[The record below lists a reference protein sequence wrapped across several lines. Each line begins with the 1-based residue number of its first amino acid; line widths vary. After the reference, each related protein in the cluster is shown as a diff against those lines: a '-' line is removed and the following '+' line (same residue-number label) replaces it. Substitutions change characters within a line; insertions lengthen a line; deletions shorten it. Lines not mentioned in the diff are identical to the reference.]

1 MEVSFNCLILFL
13 IHLPLYLNQ
22 KTFIIEF
29 KNTEISYTT
38 RYTLG
43 NSNLSTEIYLNSEH
57 IVVGTWSYLGSRS
70 NTSKLIEDKSYQTYL
85 GVFSIYE
92 YQDYISF
99 PNNDNKFIIQ
109 FEIQD
114 DDSIFARCNS
124 GFGLG
129 KNDSIIKE
137 KSIINQL
144 KENNLIEHLSYTISP
159 YERKEDYYYIGKIY
173 FGETPDEVIRNKKYK
188 SRYHV
193 TYNNEVGWFFN
204 VSYIKLR
211 NNVHIKPPKIMLQTE
226 ETSIKLPLEDL
237 DVFKEYYFTEDIILK
252 YCPTKGDPL
261 VTMDIECDCSVI
273 YELPDLEM
281 VIGNYSFLFKP
292 KDLFK
297 EQKGKCMFKIRGD
310 FISHSHW
317 IFGLNFINLFI
328 TNFDYENNIITF
340 YSDVVTMKEINSFS
354 VVITLFQISTVLM
367 LICSILLFISIQYK

>member
-137 KSIINQL
+137 KSIIN
-144 KENNLIEHLSYTISP
+144 
-159 YERKEDYYYIGKIY
+159 
-173 FGETPDEVIRNKKYK
+173 KK
-188 SRYHV
+188 
-193 TYNNEVGWFFN
+193 
-204 VSYIKLR
+204 
-211 NNVHIKPPKIMLQTE
+211 
-226 ETSIKLPLEDL
+226 
-237 DVFKEYYFTEDIILK
+237 
-252 YCPTKGDPL
+252 
-261 VTMDIECDCSVI
+261 
-273 YELPDLEM
+273 
-281 VIGNYSFLFKP
+281 
-292 KDLFK
+292 
-297 EQKGKCMFKIRGD
+297 
-310 FISHSHW
+310 
-317 IFGLNFINLFI
+317 
-328 TNFDYENNIITF
+328 
-340 YSDVVTMKEINSFS
+340 
-354 VVITLFQISTVLM
+354 
-367 LICSILLFISIQYK
+367 LLYD